1 MQQACDSQQDDHVS
15 FGIEASMQLLAQ
27 TLITHGPFDGAL
39 CFSQGGIFLRHAH
52 RIMFD
57 IDRLAFANAASA
69 FPKFAI
75 CVASMCDPPRPPHL
89 MLISL

>member
-1 MQQACDSQQDDHVS
+1 MS
-15 FGIEASMQLLAQ
+15 FGIEASVQLLAR
-27 TLITHGPFDGAL
+27 TLKTHGPFHGAL

-57 IDRLAFANAASA
+57 VDRSAFADAGHL

-75 CVASMCDPPRPPHL
+75 CVASMCPPCSSPPP
-89 MLISL
+89 IT

>member
-1 MQQACDSQQDDHVS
+1 MS
-15 FGIEASMQLLAQ
+15 FGIETSLQLLAHA
-27 TLITHGPFDGAL
+27 LRTHGPFDGAL

-57 IDRLAFANAASA
+57 IDRESFPGAAEA

-75 CVASMCDPPRPPHL
+75 CVASMFGAPSCCCSAFR
-89 MLISL
+89 